1 MRRILTPLLFLA
13 ASVSFPSV
21 LMAQSIQY
29 AQDFDAVTIPEL
41 PPGWSAP
48 ESAWETSSSVPSP
61 GSGGNNVENA
71 GGDTGSLV
79 SPVFD
84 FSQVTTATL
93 HYTARRTATYDSLS
107 MSIEA
112 SIDGGATWSVTV
124 VDSTTALP
132 APPSTYVTVDAGVPQ
147 AMLGET
153 AVRFRFN
160 ALHATS
166 GNLRVD
172 DVELVA
178 DGPVSWNRFGFA
190 TDSSSGVEDTDSLL
204 IPIGLHLIPSSVS
217 LQGLQFSLVLTAG
230 LSFLSLESTLPAL
243 NEPGWHVSY
252 EAADSTISVVV
263 LADGISGLAPVSTDS
278 LLTMVVRPLP
288 LDGASSRNDVIEI
301 DAVIA
306 SAVSTT
312 GEDLFLAVDPSIHQ
326 VAVLPRT
333 PILSIDSTQV
343 DIGTI
348 REDSTAV
355 VDLTLTNTGTGVLQ
369 VLDMFSISG
378 LLQIDPA
385 FATLEPDSSTVVSI
399 SVDGSAYGVG
409 PLEDWLVIDH
419 DGLTSPDTLMI
430 FGSVIGADTRGDAN
444 GDGYVDV
451 VDLVLGI
458 DLILGRIDL
467 PETKSRLDLH
477 PFPGGNEA
485 IDVRDLTVLAQAIA
499 RGSWPDGALLPLP
512 SAAVSKAMSVVGD
525 VIVRRTDEGLG
536 LWVRSAEPLRALHVV
551 GRLRDPNA
559 VIRSNPELPQF
570 AMGRPYGISGSDSFS
585 ILAFGMDEVL
595 VPSVG
600 TVRLATIDGATP
612 EDLEIVSSMAVDG
625 STNRR
630 NLLVIE
636 ETSEVPDDVVGISFG
651 APYPNPVDPRKTGL
665 LHLPV
670 ETETGRAC
678 RIDVT
683 DVLGRRVRSWDY
695 TADLGSRVAAWDMR
709 NAEGNMVPSGMY
721 FLTVTSG
728 NRRITH
734 SVAVR

>member
-1 MRRILTPLLFLA
+1 
-13 ASVSFPSV
+13 
-21 LMAQSIQY
+21 
-29 AQDFDAVTIPEL
+29 
-41 PPGWSAP
+41 
-48 ESAWETSSSVPSP
+48 
-61 GSGGNNVENA
+61 
-71 GGDTGSLV
+71 
-79 SPVFD
+79 
-84 FSQVTTATL
+84 
-93 HYTARRTATYDSLS
+93 
-107 MSIEA
+107 
-112 SIDGGATWSVTV
+112 
-124 VDSTTALP
+124 
-132 APPSTYVTVDAGVPQ
+132 
-147 AMLGET
+147 
-153 AVRFRFN
+153 
-160 ALHATS
+160 
-166 GNLRVD
+166 
-172 DVELVA
+172 
-178 DGPVSWNRFGFA
+178 
-190 TDSSSGVEDTDSLL
+190 
-204 IPIGLHLIPSSVS
+204 
-217 LQGLQFSLVLTAG
+217 
-230 LSFLSLESTLPAL
+230 
-243 NEPGWHVSY
+243 VSY

-444 GDGYVDV
+444 GDGYVDA

-467 PETKSRLDLH
+467 PETESRLDLH
-477 PFPGGNEA
+477 PFPGGNGA

-525 VIVRRTDEGLG
+525 VIVRRTEEGLG

-585 ILAFGMDEVL
+585 ILAFGMDEIL

-728 NRRITH
+728 SRRITH